1 MTHAVVPA
9 AAKLPFWGVWGTLGV
24 FMAAHV
30 SLLIAYSTKTLTP
43 DAFHQYTYAAEIATH
58 AFAVPAIVA
67 KNIEGVREQIVVAT
81 LVSTVF
87 HTLNN
92 YFGDSVDVH
101 PWNCLDRGVA
111 SALIATVFLKYLAHV
126 HRTDGILIFV
136 AALASSFE
144 FGNILASSLVS
155 LVLVAIII
163 LSFASEI
170 IQGALRGT
178 ISFLSLGGSPELDF
192 SPLDF
197 NRSQRTKLFWTLGL
211 QVLSVAAYLT
221 GENISDLEHWAHSI
235 WHAFAYLALYLLVLV
250 LVEEKTK
257 KTKTTKLEELARAKR
272 QDFSNVMTRQ
282 REQEIEH
289 LINFRM
295 M

>member
-9 AAKLPFWGVWGTLGV
+9 VAKLPFWVVWGALGV
-24 FMAAHV
+24 FLVAHF
-30 SLLIAYSTKTLTP
+30 SLLIAYSTGTIAP
-43 DAFHQYTYAAEIATH
+43 GAFHEYASAAEIATH
-58 AFAVPAIVA
+58 AFAIPAVAA

-81 LVSTVF
+81 LVSTIF

-126 HRTDGILIFV
+126 HRTDGILIFL

-144 FGNILASSLVS
+144 FGNVLASSLVS
-155 LVLVAIII
+155 VVLVAI
-163 LSFASEI
+163 LVLAFASEI
-170 IQGALRGT
+170 VQGALRGV
-178 ISFLSLGGSPELDF
+178 ISFLSLGGSPELYF

-197 NRSQRTKLFWTLGL
+197 NQSQRTKLYWTLGL
-211 QVLSVAAYLT
+211 QVLSVAAYLA
-221 GENISDLEHWAHSI
+221 GENISNLEHWAHSI
-235 WHAFAYLALYLLVLV
+235 WHALAYLALYLLVLV

-257 KTKTTKLEELARAKR
+257 PHKEPPRVRRES
-272 QDFSNVMTRQ
+272 FSNIIT
-282 REQEIEH
+282 QERAQEVQH

>member
-9 AAKLPFWGVWGTLGV
+9 AANLPFWGVWGALGV
-24 FMAAHV
+24 FLVAHV
-30 SLLIAYSTKTLTP
+30 SLLIAFSTESLDA
-43 DAFHQYTYAAEIATH
+43 DAFHQYAYGAEVATH
-58 AFAVPAIVA
+58 VFAVPAIVA
-67 KNIEGVREQIVVAT
+67 KNIEGIREQIVVAT

-111 SALIATVFLKYLAHV
+111 TALIATVFLKYLAHV
-126 HRTDGILIFV
+126 HRTDGILVFV

-144 FGNILASSLVS
+144 FGNVLASSLVS
-155 LVLVAIII
+155 LVLVAI
-163 LSFASEI
+163 LFLPFASEI
-170 IQGALRGT
+170 VQSALRGI
-178 ISFLSLGGSPELDF
+178 ISFLSFGGSPELDF
-192 SPLDF
+192 SPLNF
-197 NRSQRTKLFWTLGL
+197 NASQRTKLLWTLGL
-211 QVLSVAAYLT
+211 QILSVAAYLT
-221 GENISDLEHWAHSI
+221 GENITNLEHWAHSI

-257 KTKTTKLEELARAKR
+257 LRDELPRASRK
-272 QDFSNVMTRQ
+272 DFSNIMTRQ
-282 REQEIEH
+282 KAKEIEH
-289 LINFRM
+289 LVNFRM

>member
-1 MTHAVVPA
+1 MTHALVPA
-9 AAKLPFWGVWGTLGV
+9 AVKLPFWVTWVV
-24 FMAAHV
+24 FGAFLVIHL
-30 SLLIAYSTKTLTP
+30 SLWVAYSTETLSP
-43 DAFHQYTYAAEIATH
+43 SAFHDYALAVEVGTH
-58 AFAVPAIVA
+58 VFAVPAIVA

-81 LVSTVF
+81 LVSTIF

-92 YFGDSVDVH
+92 YFQDSVDVH

-111 SALIATVFLKYLAHV
+111 TALIATVFLKYLAHV

-136 AALASSFE
+136 AALASSFD

-155 LVLVAIII
+155 AVLVGIIV
-163 LSFASEI
+163 LSFASDI
-170 IQGALRGT
+170 VQDGLRGV
-178 ISFLSLGGSPELDF
+178 IGFLSLGGSPEKDF

-197 NRSQRTKLFWTLGL
+197 NESQRTKLYWTLGF
-211 QVLSVAAYLT
+211 QGLSVIAYLV
-221 GENISDLEHWAHSI
+221 GENNSDLEHWAHSI

-257 KTKTTKLEELARAKR
+257 SSTALPRTRRK
-272 QDFSNVMTRQ
+272 DFSNVVT
-282 REQEIEH
+282 QERSKEVER
-289 LINFRM
+289 LLNFRM